1 MSLIFKICVLLCIF
15 NCWIQLNLIEITT
28 SMNREIIDIHDYTIL
43 LEEASTDNSIID
55 SCFFDE
61 PVIAIVF
68 YGRGDVGLKV
78 KYDDHT
84 KEFHHTKGMVL
95 SFYADDK
102 VAFEHHVNKLKP
114 LRCLVIAT
122 TIKNIDKLP
131 YGEGQFMEQFLHQL
145 VHPKDH
151 YVEGPVF
158 HMSPEMFLLVEQFFT
173 HTYEGEIKMMFY
185 KSHITAL
192 LSHYFGQLANQQS
205 IKTNTE
211 QLEKINLAQE
221 ILVSNLENPPSL
233 TELAHS
239 IGTNTN
245 TLKIEFKAKFG
256 VPVFKYLQNERLK
269 KAYNLIKNE
278 KKTIQEAA
286 WAVGYDS
293 LGSFSNA
300 FEKKFGYRPSQ
311 V

>member
-1 MSLIFKICVLLCIF
+1 
-15 NCWIQLNLIEITT
+15 
-28 SMNREIIDIHDYTIL
+28 MNREIIDINDYTVL
-43 LEEASTDNSIID
+43 LEEATSDNNLID

-61 PVIAIVF
+61 PVIAIAF
-68 YGRGDVGLKV
+68 YGAGDVSLKV
-78 KYDDHT
+78 KFDRRT

-95 SFYADDK
+95 SFYADSK
-102 VAFEHHVNKLKP
+102 VEFEHHVSKLKS
-114 LRCLVIAT
+114 LQCLVIAT
-122 TIKNIDKLP
+122 TIKKIDKLP
-131 YGEGQFMEQFLHQL
+131 NEEGQFLEQFLYQL

-151 YVEGPVF
+151 YVEGPIF
-158 HMSPEMFLLVEQFFT
+158 NMSPEMFLLVEQFFNN
-173 HTYEGEIKMMFY
+173 TYEGKIKMLLY

-192 LSHYFGQLANQQS
+192 LSHYFGQLSKQE
-205 IKTNTE
+205 NTTLNTF

-233 TELAHS
+233 TELAHR

-245 TLKIEFKAKFG
+245 KLKIEFKAQFG

-269 KAYNLIKNE
+269 KAYNLIKNGQ
-278 KKTIQEAA
+278 KTIQEAA

>member
-1 MSLIFKICVLLCIF
+1 
-15 NCWIQLNLIEITT
+15 
-28 SMNREIIDIHDYTIL
+28 MNREIIDINDYTIL
-43 LEEASTDNSIID
+43 LEEASSDSNLID

-61 PVIAIVF
+61 PVIAIAF
-68 YGRGDVGLKV
+68 YGVGDVGLKV
-78 KYDDHT
+78 KFDGKM

-95 SFYADDK
+95 SFYANDK
-102 VAFEHHVNKLKP
+102 VTFEHHVSQLKP
-114 LRCLVIAT
+114 LQCLVIVTAL
-122 TIKNIDKLP
+122 KNIDKLP
-131 YGEGQFMEQFLHQL
+131 DGEGLFLEKFLRPL

-158 HMSPEMFLLVEQFFT
+158 NMSPEMFQLVEQFFNNT
-173 HTYEGEIKMMFY
+173 FESEVKMLFY

-192 LSHYFGQLANQQS
+192 LSHYFGQLAQQQ
-205 IKTNTE
+205 NTKLNALT
-211 QLEKINLAQE
+211 LEKINLAHE
-221 ILVSNLENPPSL
+221 ILVANLENPPSL
-233 TELAHS
+233 TELAHK

-245 TLKIEFKAKFG
+245 KLKKEFKAQFG

-269 KAYNLIKNE
+269 KAYNLIKND

-300 FEKKFGYRPSQ
+300 FEKKFGFRPSQ

>member
-1 MSLIFKICVLLCIF
+1 
-15 NCWIQLNLIEITT
+15 
-28 SMNREIIDIHDYTIL
+28 MNREIIDINDYTIL
-43 LEEASTDNSIID
+43 LEEASTDNNLID

-61 PVIAIVF
+61 PVIAIAF
-68 YGRGDVGLKV
+68 YGAGDVSLKV
-78 KYDDHT
+78 KYNEKV

-102 VAFEHHVNKLKP
+102 VEFEHHVSAQKP
-114 LRCLVIAT
+114 LQCLVIAT
-122 TIKNIDKLP
+122 TIRNLDKLP
-131 YGEGQFMEQFLHQL
+131 NGEAQFLEQFLHQL
-145 VHPKDH
+145 VYPKDN
-151 YVEGPVF
+151 YTEGPVF
-158 HMSPEMFLLVEQFFT
+158 KMSPEMFLLVEQFFSN
-173 HTYEGEIKMMFY
+173 TYEGGIKMMFY

-205 IKTNTE
+205 TKIDAS

-221 ILVSNLENPPSL
+221 ILLSDLENPPSL
-233 TELAHS
+233 TELAHR
-239 IGTNTN
+239 IGININ
-245 TLKIEFKAKFG
+245 KLKIEFKAQFG

-278 KKTIQEAA
+278 RKTIQEAA